1 MKKTFD
7 DYTLLAGSHG
17 SRGSLWL
24 GKEHLLV
31 IEGRGW
37 VLPISEVYR
46 RVDYANIQALGI
58 TPTSGYVWIA
68 IASGLG
74 AGLFGLFT
82 ALAWGEEPF
91 LPISLGLP
99 AVLLLVLFVL
109 HLMRGPTC
117 TCTLQTAVQVL
128 KLRPLGRM
136 RTAIPA
142 MERLE
147 VLCREHQG
155 AMPEPQALAGS
166 VAAPLPPMAAPM
178 AGVKPPWAGSSW
190 VLGAGAGALV
200 WGMLLAGE
208 LFVNGI
214 PYTLLQ
220 LGVGITAFLLG
231 VLAIV
236 RALRMQVPGPLG
248 VALWGFPFA
257 SFLAA
262 IGLYAGAIAGV
273 VKHSLQE
280 AVTRGRNAP
289 NIDQLLVEL
298 ANLRFS
304 ETQGWWGALVGLG
317 VLIGIAGLV
326 MLSYGRSGG
335 SAVMVKET
343 PQPPPASVSGPP
355 PLAPASPLSPPTP
368 PPAPAPAEPP
378 SVT

>member
-1 MKKTFD
+1 MKKSFD

-17 SRGSLWL
+17 ARGSLWL

-68 IASGLG
+68 IATGLG

-99 AVLLLVLFVL
+99 AGLLLVLFVL
-109 HLMRGPTC
+109 HLLRGPTC
-117 TCTLQTAVQVL
+117 ACTLQTAVQVL

-136 RTAIPA
+136 RAAVPA
-142 MERLE
+142 MEQLE
-147 VLCREHQG
+147 ALCREHQG
-155 AMPEPQALAGS
+155 AMPEAQALAGS
-166 VAAPLPPMAAPM
+166 VATPLPPMAAPM
-178 AGVKPPWAGSSW
+178 AGVKPPWAGSKW

-208 LFVNGI
+208 LFVDGM
-214 PYTLLQ
+214 PYTLLE
-220 LGVGITAFLLG
+220 LGVGVTAFLLG

-273 VKHSLQE
+273 VKHSLEE

-289 NIDQLLVEL
+289 NVDQLLIEL

-304 ETQGWWGALVGLG
+304 ETEGWGIGLVGIG

-326 MLSYGRSGG
+326 MLSYGRSSGPA
-335 SAVMVKET
+335 AVARET
-343 PQPPPASVSGPP
+343 PPPPPASASSPP
-355 PLAPASPLSPPTP
+355 PLSPASPLLPPTP
-368 PPAPAPAEPP
+368 PLPAAPAE
-378 SVT
+378 TLQ